1 MTPHESLIM
10 GEPEHRVVRSSLP
23 SIRVADVAEER
34 LVQFYLDGFRPGDPF
49 VQQPHLSAAGRTTEL
64 PETADVVIIG
74 CGPAGLVLAAQLA
87 QFPDIHTVVVDRRD
101 GPLEVGQADGVA
113 CRTMEMFEA
122 FGLADQLIREG
133 YQVNEV
139 TFWQPDPHDGSS
151 ITRTG
156 RINDVE
162 EGLSEMPHMIVNQ
175 ARTLAYLRNHM
186 RRSATRAE
194 PFYGLHATGVS
205 IDTDSTAEH
214 PVSVTLQH
222 VKDFEPTGE
231 TSTIRARYV
240 VGCDG
245 SRSSTRQAIG
255 RQLEG
260 HAANQS
266 WGVLDVLVVT
276 DFPDI
281 RLKSAVHSDQGSILV
296 IPREGGYLVRLYIE
310 LDNERD
316 AEMLQQ
322 RTVTPEKLAAV
333 ANRILHPYTLDVKQV
348 GWWAVYEVGQR
359 LCSRFD
365 DVPGPEADSRLP
377 RVFIAGDA
385 CHTHSAKAGQGM
397 NVSMADAW
405 NLGWKLGTVLRG
417 TSRPEVLRTY
427 SAERQEVARQ
437 LIEFDREFAAAFS
450 ARPDRDADPVSFQ
463 HYFRQ
468 QGRFTAGVAVRY
480 EPSILT
486 ARPSHQHLAEGF
498 PVGMRFHSAPVI
510 RLADAKPMH
519 LGHAARADGAW
530 RLYAF
535 ADRSHPTA
543 ANSRLRTLAEF
554 LDSENSPLARF
565 TPSGADPD
573 SVIDVRA
580 VLQHGHRDV
589 TVADLPPVLLP
600 RKGPFGLVD
609 HEKAFCPDPTDD
621 VFDLRGVDRNKGCL
635 VVVRPDQYVA
645 HVLPL
650 DAHQELVAFL
660 EGTLLE
666 GGGPGGS
673 DSRNS
678 EQHTTAGAVKA

>member
-1 MTPHESLIM
+1 M
-10 GEPEHRVVRSSLP
+10 
-23 SIRVADVAEER
+23 
-34 LVQFYLDGFRPGDPF
+34 QFYLDGYKPGDPF
-49 VQQPHLSAAGRTTEL
+49 VEQPHPSLAQRPDGL
-64 PETADVVIIG
+64 PAEADVVIIG

-87 QFPDIHTVVVDRRD
+87 QFSGIHTVIVDRRD

-113 CRTMEMFEA
+113 CRTVEMFEA
-122 FGLADQLIREG
+122 FGLADQLIHEG

-139 TFWQPDPHDGSS
+139 TFWRPDPRDTSS
-151 ITRTG
+151 IVRTG
-156 RINDVE
+156 RIDDVE

-175 ARTLAYLRNHM
+175 ARMLAYLRDHM

-194 PFYGLHATGVS
+194 PFYGLHATDLH
-205 IDTDSTAEH
+205 IDTEEATQH
-214 PVSVTLQH
+214 PVTVTVQH
-222 VKDFEPTGE
+222 VRNFEPTGE
-231 TSTIRARYV
+231 TSTIRAKYV

-245 SRSSTRQAIG
+245 SRSGTRQAIG
-255 RQLEG
+255 RRLEG
-260 HAANQS
+260 DATNQS
-266 WGVLDVLVVT
+266 WGVLDVLAVT

-281 RLKSAVHSDQGSILV
+281 RLKSAIHSEAGSILV

-316 AEMLQQ
+316 GQMLRE

-333 ANRILHPYTLDVKQV
+333 ANRILHPYTLEVKHV
-348 GWWAVYEVGQR
+348 GWWAVYEIGQR

-365 DVPGPEADSRLP
+365 DVPDSEIGSRLP

-427 SAERQEVARQ
+427 SDERQEVARR
-437 LIEFDREFAAAFS
+437 LIDFDREFAAAFS
-450 ARPDRDADPVSFQ
+450 ARPAEDDGAEPQRFQ
-463 HYFRQ
+463 HYFRE
-468 QGRFTAGVAVRY
+468 QGRFTAGVSVRY
-480 EPSILT
+480 EHSILT
-486 ARPSHQHLAEGF
+486 AQPTHQHLATGF
-498 PVGMRFHSAPVI
+498 PLGMRFHSAPVI
-510 RLADAKPMH
+510 RLADAKPVH

-535 ADRSHPTA
+535 ADRTGA
-543 ANSRLRTLAEF
+543 RLQALADF
-554 LDSENSPLARF
+554 LASGDSPLTRF
-565 TPSGADPD
+565 TPIGADPD
-573 SVIDVRA
+573 SVVDVRA
-580 VLQHGHRDV
+580 VLQQSRGEV

-609 HEKAFCPDPTDD
+609 YEKAFCPDPRRD
-621 VFDLRGVDRNKGCL
+621 VFDLRGVDREQGCL

-650 DAHQELVAFL
+650 DAHAEFVDFLAGSLVEVAPTSAP
-660 EGTLLE
+660 GA
-666 GGGPGGS
+666 GDGPGEPVRS
-673 DSRNS
+673 PD
-678 EQHTTAGAVKA
+678 TPPALAGRLG